1 MAPVKQ
7 PAPESGEKATQHEA
21 QLQEEVQDYLKEKE
35 KVRRVLGRVG
45 GNPGKKE
52 KLLNVL
58 FLTVVAAVFIG
69 GLIFPEHHILTLEV
83 AILLVSLKLALILTQ
98 NAKMSHFQF
107 WMLSTIEFR
116 VTQLSQD
123 LSKLKKE
130 LEKAKNQE
138 SLLAER
144 SESTEG

>member
-1 MAPVKQ
+1 M
-7 PAPESGEKATQHEA
+7 
-21 QLQEEVQDYLKEKE
+21 
-35 KVRRVLGRVG
+35 GRVG

-58 FLTVVAAVFIG
+58 FLSVVACVFAL
-69 GLIFPEHHILTLEV
+69 GLIFPEQHILTLEV

-107 WMLSTIEFR
+107 WMLSTIEWR
-116 VTQLSQD
+116 LSQLTHD

-130 LEKAKNQE
+130 LEKAK
-138 SLLAER
+138 AEN
-144 SESTEG
+144 EGGNLTPKT